1 MNQQEQQH
9 HEAVEVMDPISRELN
24 VTVDGQPR
32 KYKVVP
38 METRQI
44 WPVLRL
50 GLPFIGGL
58 NSLFGNAKASAGS
71 PLGGTP
77 GVVQVTDPLAQ
88 VIGDD
93 FAGMLRILAE
103 NGEAINEMVAI
114 ALDEKLAVVGKFQ
127 PHDAI
132 NAIKAI
138 YTVNKDFFR
147 IHVAPMLNFPQ
158 VTESVDGSDATAAE
172 VN

>member
-1 MNQQEQQH
+1 MNNETQNNEV
-9 HEAVEVMDPISRELN
+9 AEVMDPVSRELN

-32 KYKVVP
+32 HYKVVP
-38 METRQI
+38 MQTRQI

-58 NSLFGNAKASAGS
+58 NSLFGGAKAQAGS

-77 GVVQVTDPLAQ
+77 GVVQASDPLAQ

-103 NGEAINEMVAI
+103 NGESINEMVAI
-114 ALDEKLAVVGKFQ
+114 ALDEKLTVVGKFQ

-132 NAIKAI
+132 AAIKAI
-138 YTVNKDFFR
+138 YSVNKDFFR
-147 IHVAPMLNFPQ
+147 IHVLPMLNLPQ
-158 VTESVDGSDATAAE
+158 AENVDASGETTAES
-172 VN
+172 